1 MCMCE
6 SLRWVTVGRAD
17 SAGSGRSYV
26 YRGIRA
32 GSDPAPSK
40 AFTEMDAVGETTRAP
55 PKAFTEIDA
64 VGETTRPTHKPLLKW
79 TCSAKRPDPPECLY

>member
-40 AFTEMDAVGETTRAP
+40 AFTEMDAVDEATRH
-55 PKAFTEIDA
+55 PKKPEIDA
-64 VGETTRPTHKPLLKW
+64 VVETTRRHKKP
-79 TCSAKRPDPPECLY
+79 